1 VHLCVA
7 CLCDSS
13 FLGSDDNT
21 ETTEG
26 QEHRELFRV
35 YFLRLKRMLKITRA
49 VLSEKEISLQLDGRV
64 SGQWVGLLRE
74 TAESV
79 LAEGVRLTV
88 DLKNISFID
97 CEGIA
102 LIRNLIERGV
112 GHTNP
117 PLFVAEQINKCKDAP
132 A

>member
-1 VHLCVA
+1 MLSVA
-7 CLCDSS
+7 AVNP
-13 FLGSDDNT
+13 FLAVANNT
-21 ETTEG
+21 AT
-26 QEHRELFRV
+26 QRV
-35 YFLRLKRMLKITRA
+35 PQTLNENRLNRMLKITRV
-49 VLSEKEISLQLDGRV
+49 VLSEKEITLQLDGRV

-112 GHTNP
+112 RHANA
-117 PLFVAEQINKCKDAP
+117 PLFVADQIRKCKDAP